1 MAQQKTT
8 RNIEILQGATFKM
21 TLTYKNSQGT
31 SLINSGDTA
40 RMQIRSEKSQTAS
53 LLLDCATY
61 LTIST
66 AAIVVEIPASVTA
79 GLSFAQGFYD
89 VELVQGG
96 TVRRLAQ
103 GAVSLDTGVT
113 V

>member
-1 MAQQKTT
+1 MAQQKTV
-8 RNIEILQGATFKM
+8 RDIEILQGATFKM
-21 TLTYKNSQGT
+21 SLTYKNSQGT

-66 AAIVVEIPASVTA
+66 TAIVVEIPASVTQ
-79 GLSFAQGFYD
+79 GLAFTQGFYD
-89 VELVQGG
+89 VELGQG
-96 TVRRLAQ
+96 TVVRRLAQ
-103 GAVSLDTGVT
+103 GAVFLDTGVT